1 MLTSF
6 HMYTFSRVGIWDNH
20 RRGSFAYVKI
30 IIETMLYA
38 PREHLLGKLEMCR
51 GPAHPDNSNLKLLI
65 QLTVHGLYDFQ
76 ICKNK

>member
-1 MLTSF
+1 
-6 HMYTFSRVGIWDNH
+6 
-20 RRGSFAYVKI
+20 
-30 IIETMLYA
+30 MLYA

-51 GPAHPDNSNLKLLI
+51 GPAHPNNSNLKLLI